1 MSTSQR
7 ISAAVGYIPVFGWI
21 YAFLVERNDKYVM
34 FHLKQAISLVL
45 TLAGLFALWFVV
57 AWILFAI
64 PYADIFAMALF
75 TIPLAALIL
84 GVILWVLAMINALRG
99 EVKEIPIFGSFG
111 KRIPI

>member
-21 YAFLVERNDKYVM
+21 YAFLVERRDQYVM
-34 FHLKQAISLVL
+34 FHLRQAISLVL

-64 PYADIFAMALF
+64 PYADIFAMAFFALF
-75 TIPLAALIL
+75 RANGSKPCLVAIDLKRLNSTFNIC
-84 GVILWVLAMINALRG
+84 
-99 EVKEIPIFGSFG
+99 FGL
-111 KRIPI
+111 PT